1 LPDIGSASIRTPPSR
16 QASDPSL
23 LFPTPSFIKQRE
35 SISPSPPKRPYSN
48 GARTYA
54 QQRSF
59 LLEASTSD
67 VKLEDIHSQVD
78 ALVQQPSNDSYV
90 DMKKK
95 YGIESDDEDAGLTSN
110 DTLGLKGINALRTQ
124 GQNKRFDDELA
135 YILDGLD
142 PLEPLG
148 LRRSSAMELLKKCVE
163 GPEFMRKVRMSGYVK
178 NLYRHLNHARG
189 DSQDLVR
196 RPCHPFNNL
205 LTLGA
210 DPGYLLSSLSSYGV
224 SRSARQ

>member
-1 LPDIGSASIRTPPSR
+1 
-16 QASDPSL
+16 
-23 LFPTPSFIKQRE
+23 
-35 SISPSPPKRPYSN
+35 
-48 GARTYA
+48 
-54 QQRSF
+54 
-59 LLEASTSD
+59 
-67 VKLEDIHSQVD
+67 
-78 ALVQQPSNDSYV
+78 
-90 DMKKK
+90 MKKK

-178 NLYRHLNHARG
+178 NLHRHLNHARG
-189 DSQDLVR
+189 DSQDLVWLVLVFLAT
-196 RPCHPFNNL
+196 C
-205 LTLGA
+205 
-210 DPGYLLSSLSSYGV
+210 SLSE
-224 SRSARQ
+224 